1 VSELPIVLASIGLA
15 FFATLVASGL
25 YLKVARRLRLF
36 DHPNERSAHVE
47 PTPRGGG
54 LGIFAGLYAALALPL
69 LLGQPWA
76 APYPGLLLLA
86 TVLLLAGVVDDRYG
100 LSVSLRL
107 PGYALACAAMVWLVL
122 GHAPLWLQ
130 LVAAVYALWLLNLF
144 NFMDGIDG
152 IAASEAGFVF
162 GAAALVSALAGTWS
176 AYALFCCIAA
186 AACLAFLW
194 WNWAP
199 ARLFMGDAGSVPLG
213 FLLASLSLLG
223 QASGAVPLSCWLI
236 LLAVFITD
244 ATYTLCWRAIQ
255 GERVTQ
261 AHSRHLYQRLARHWG
276 RHSPVVLAMTVYN
289 LLWLLPCAVAV
300 LHWPRWTW
308 AWVLA
313 AYLPLLP
320 VRVKADKL
328 P

>member
-1 VSELPIVLASIGLA
+1 MSESLVALASTGLA
-15 FFATLVASGL
+15 FFATLVACGL
-25 YLKVARRLRLF
+25 YLKLAQRLRLF

-54 LGIFAGLYAALALPL
+54 LGIFAGLYAAFALPL
-69 LLGQPWA
+69 LLGHPWP
-76 APYPGLLLLA
+76 APYLALMSLA
-86 TVLLLAGVVDDRYG
+86 TVLLLAGLVDDRYG

-107 PGYALACAAMVWLVL
+107 PGYGLACVAMVWLL
-122 GHAPLWLQ
+122 WGHAPLWLQ
-130 LVAAVYALWLLNLF
+130 LLAAVYALWLLNLF

-152 IAASEAGFVF
+152 IAASEASFALA
-162 GAAALVSALAGTWS
+162 AAALLAFLGGSWG
-176 AYALFCCIAA
+176 AYALFCCMAA
-186 AACLAFLW
+186 AACLAFLY

-223 QASGAVPLSCWLI
+223 EISGAVPLSCWLI
-236 LLAVFITD
+236 LLAVFIAD
-244 ATYTLCWRAIQ
+244 ATYTLCWRAVQ

-276 RHSPVVLAMTVYN
+276 RHSPVVLTMTAYN

-308 AWVLA
+308 FWLLA

-320 VRVKADKL
+320 ARVKADKL